1 MDNDKVQEVLREL
14 DVMQAN
20 AKNEFMNKTFP
31 NGNGEAMFLRGFNEG
46 IRRAKDVISY
56 VLLDWE

>member
-1 MDNDKVQEVLREL
+1 MDDDKVKEVLREL
-14 DVMQAN
+14 DVLQAN
-20 AKNEFMNKTFP
+20 AKDEFMNKTFP

-46 IRRAKDVISY
+46 IRRAKDIISY